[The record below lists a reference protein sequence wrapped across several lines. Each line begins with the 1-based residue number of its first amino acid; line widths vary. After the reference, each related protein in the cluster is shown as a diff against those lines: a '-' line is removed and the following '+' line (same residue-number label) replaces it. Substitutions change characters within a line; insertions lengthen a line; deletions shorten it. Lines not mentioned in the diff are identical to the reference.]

1 MTYSHIIFRRQ
12 RPAEKCQNFLICGV
26 SVYQYPSH
34 SLGRLEGLIKYQSR
48 SLEKKYPEGVKRFK
62 FVLFFYENKIQPLPT
77 PPPPEKSNIFSH
89 VLIYLQPN

>member
-26 SVYQYPSH
+26 SVHQYPSH

-77 PPPPEKSNIFSH
+77 PQPPEKKQYIFACFNIFAA
-89 VLIYLQPN
+89 